1 MKNIG
6 NKVVENIPPLME
18 ALRAKI
24 KGIDRAIFLLLD
36 SRMDGINVYYNIYI
50 IFYEHCK
57 R

>member
-1 MKNIG
+1 
-6 NKVVENIPPLME
+6 ME